1 MLGWCHIYKIWHT
14 SNQRKSDFDPKMG
27 LKKSA
32 VEQKVL
38 KNSTMSQQWHYQ
50 LLSYIV
56 PPLYFPMSKNPENLK
71 SPELATPKYW

>member
-1 MLGWCHIYKIWHT
+1 MSHLHNMPIY
-14 SNQRKSDFDPKMG
+14 QRKSDFDPKIG

-56 PPLYFPMSKNPENLK
+56 PPPNFPMSKNPEKLQ